1 MIRTA
6 IKTSTT
12 PKRNKVLVGEVL
24 IPTTITVLR
33 EGVKW
38 DIMIG
43 SNWKGQVTL
52 PLQVGVEYTKEE
64 LKAFVRMQRPSLKDK
79 EFDVFPSDDPVFKS

>member
-1 MIRTA
+1 MS
-6 IKTSTT
+6 IKDIC
-12 PKRNKVLVGEVL
+12 RNESISF
-24 IPTTITVLR
+24 IPQR
-33 EGVKW
+33 KNVKW

-43 SNWKGQVTL
+43 KTWKGQVTL